1 MGYASVVSFAEL
13 QAQRTRTEV
22 RQRLHAQFDA
32 WLDHLEVH
40 MSKPDQPAT
49 LAQMT
54 QAVFAG
60 RQELTAAIVTG
71 LVQQVHPEAL
81 QQKIAPCPHCGRPLT
96 ARGTPARTVETLL
109 GAVRL
114 ERPYFYCG
122 ACKHGF
128 SPLDE
133 ALALSPQRKQPDLQ
147 KAGVRLAVELPYET
161 AAELMQEL
169 TGVSLTE
176 PPIHQTVAALTQGI
190 GVLDVCPT
198 AEEVRQKIAQVAQG
212 KTWRPILVLAIDGAE
227 VPTRP
232 QSAKGPRQGRK
243 RQRAKRRRWKG
254 QWREAKGFRAYLMAE
269 DRIVHLGSWHQVQS
283 DQELFQALQ
292 QVQQAGLIPEELV
305 RLCVVADGAHWIW
318 KGVQKLFPSAVQVLD
333 YYHCSEHLYAG
344 AVLQFAHHPER
355 QTEWIEAT
363 LARLFAGEVEEVLQS
378 LKQMTTQPDA
388 AAEAIASLITYL
400 TNHQDRVKYGSAR
413 KGGYPLGSGGIESA
427 HKFIAHVRLKRSGAW
442 WYVENANSILALR
455 CARYNGTFDR
465 VFEVYLQKARE
476 SRVKGARKK

>member
-1 MGYASVVSFAEL
+1 MGYASVVSFPPL
-13 QAQRTRTEV
+13 QAQHTRTQV
-22 RQRLHAQFDA
+22 RQCLHAQFDA
-32 WLDHLEVH
+32 WLDPLEVQ
-40 MSKPDQPAT
+40 MNQQEKPTT
-49 LAQMT
+49 LAQVT
-54 QAVFAG
+54 QAVFAL
-60 RQELTAAIVTG
+60 RQELTGAIVAG
-71 LVQQVHPEAL
+71 LVQQAHPQAL
-81 QQKIAPCPHCGRPLT
+81 QQQTAACPHCGRPLT

-128 SPLDE
+128 YPLDE

-147 KAGVRLAVELPYET
+147 KAGARLAVEVPYET

-176 PPIHQTVAALTQGI
+176 PPLHQTVAALTQGI
-190 GVLDVCPT
+190 GVLEVCPT

-212 KTWRPILVLAIDGAE
+212 KTWRPILVLAIDGAD

-232 QSAKGPRQGRK
+232 QSAKGKRRGRR

-254 QWREAKGFRAYLMAE
+254 EWREAKGFRAYLIAG
-269 DRIVHLGSWHQVQS
+269 DRIVHLFSWHQVQF
-283 DQELFQALQ
+283 DQDLFQALQ

-333 YYHCSEHLYAG
+333 YYHCSEHLHAV

-355 QTEWIEAT
+355 QTEWMEAT
-363 LARLFAGEVEEVLQS
+363 LARLFAGEVEEALAS
-378 LKQMTTQPDA
+378 LKQMASQPA
-388 AAEAIASLITYL
+388 AATEAIASLTTYL

-442 WYVENANSILALR
+442 WYVENANNILALR

-465 VFEVYLQKARE
+465 VFEAYLQKAQE
-476 SRVKGARKK
+476 SRGKGVRKK